1 MGRNNSRD
9 LRHKITAADDLRYA
23 FKARLRK

>member
-1 MGRNNSRD
+1 MGRNNPRY

-23 FKARLRK
+23 FKVRLCK